1 MSQSSRENTLQ
12 EQRNFPRVSRSCDVS
27 FRHVNR
33 DAFEGKTQSDP
44 GTMKNIS
51 GGGICFSNQEKIPI
65 GSMLAL
71 EVVLPEFPDTVISMG
86 KVCWCKADA
95 ATSGFEIGV
104 EFWWIGWKDEAAQ
117 QKLRSF
123 ITTALREDID

>member
-1 MSQSSRENTLQ
+1 MSPLSRENTLQ

-33 DAFEGKTQSDP
+33 EAFEGKTQP
-44 GTMKNIS
+44 EAGTMRNIS
-51 GGGICFSNQEKIPI
+51 GGGICFYNPEQIPV

-71 EVVLPEFPDTVISMG
+71 EVALPEFPDTVISMG
-86 KVCWCKADA
+86 KVCWCRPS
-95 ATSGFEIGV
+95 SGDHGYDIGV

-123 ITTALREDID
+123 ITTALREDLD